1 MTVEYDLIV
10 IGGSTAGT
18 YAAVA
23 AAHLNARVALVE
35 SEQLQTNWLGHGAI
49 YTQALTQVGLVAQQV
64 RDAPQFGIQFSVADS
79 TKHQQVPS
87 VELTE
92 AMQWATTVVSTC
104 SEQSSPPVLASL
116 GVDVITG
123 RGEFC
128 RRPHLGFVVNDRRLR
143 ARAYLIATG
152 SRPAVPDIEGLQTIG
167 YLTPADIWQEGL
179 KEGLHVGKLKVEEQL
194 QVEEELQVGR
204 LQVESDA
211 PSVATAS
218 LSSQSSNLPYPSGTA
233 TPKGNAYGEQPSIL
247 ENIQP
252 STLQGSWVVVGG
264 GPIGTQLAQTL
275 ARLNCDVTLVV
286 RAAQIL
292 SKEDPEASRL
302 VQAQLEAEGVRVLTE
317 SPVTQVRRIDDK
329 KWVQAGNHAIEADEI
344 LLATGQRPN
353 VESLNLEG
361 VGVKVHRQGLELN
374 EKLQTTNP
382 RIYACGDVI
391 GGYQFAH
398 IAQYEASIALKNAL
412 FAPLFKVDYRGI
424 PWAIFCDPQLARVG
438 LTEAQARLRYGKE
451 VFVVRQYFK
460 TLDKAQL
467 LGETTGFCKII
478 GRQKGEILGASIVGP
493 DASELIGAI
502 ALAIRQKIK
511 VGAIADLPQ
520 VSPTLSEITQKTA
533 LEWQRQR
540 LRRNRTLQ
548 NFLEGF
554 FNLRR
559 NWSS

>member
-35 SEQLQTNWLGHGAI
+35 NEQLQTNWLGHGAI
-49 YTQALTQVGLVAQQV
+49 YTQALTQVGHIAQQV
-64 RDAPQFGIQFSVADS
+64 RDAPQFGIHFSVADS
-79 TKHQQVPS
+79 TQQLQVPS

-92 AMQWATTVVSTC
+92 AMQWAKAVVSTC
-104 SEQSSPPVLASL
+104 SELNSPPLLASL

-152 SRPAVPDIEGLQTIG
+152 SRPVIPDIEGLQTIG

-179 KEGLHVGKLKVEEQL
+179 KEGLHVGKLKVEE
-194 QVEEELQVGR
+194 ELQVGR

-218 LSSQSSNLPYPSGTA
+218 LSNQSSNLPYPSGTA
-233 TPKGNAYGEQPSIL
+233 TPKGNAYGEQPS
-247 ENIQP
+247 
-252 STLQGSWVVVGG
+252 TFQGSWVVVGG

-286 RAAQIL
+286 RAAHIL

-344 LLATGQRPN
+344 LLATGQQPN

-361 VGVKVHRQGLELN
+361 VGVKAHRQGLELN

-478 GRQKGEILGASIVGP
+478 GRQNGEILGASIVGP
-493 DASELIGAI
+493 DASELIRAI

-540 LRRNRTLQ
+540 LTRNRTLQ